1 MGGHGRLPGGGGV
14 WVGGGDK
21 TAGGARHGSE
31 KEQELPPQ
39 DWREMSL
46 HLPFRVN
53 KEEGVT
59 LSGNSRGT
67 TRVPKTSLAC
77 QGT

>member
-1 MGGHGRLPGGGGV
+1 M
-14 WVGGGDK
+14 
-21 TAGGARHGSE
+21 AGGARHGSE